1 MAKVVEFANPCRPGG
16 VLDFQH
22 LPKLV
27 IKNTLHFEH
36 NGERYEDTLRPHIHA
51 KTHQEIRA
59 IEGGS
64 MFRETCLDG
73 FVNTVYWQGFQ
84 FPSAMTCVVLLNAPN
99 TTRHVKGKI
108 LEGRHS
114 DIWWFNHDRHSL
126 YSVLPAVPTQQSHW
140 PPRDDE
146 VYRNTRVGV
155 ARQVFPL
162 MPAGVEELLP
172 SGLLKELLFLRASN
186 TMSEREHRILRY
198 IRVPEKPPQ
207 RKMREVFVHDADEN
221 SWDVESDDSDVSE
234 TAYEDAWDV
243 SEIGDEAFGLWRWVY
258 CLGLSTPML
267 LRERYREESPS
278 YIDFTEPIFGLV
290 RLRDMGIDP
299 KKQPSEILRECLDV
313 LLDCCPPRWQDEAKR
328 GVLICPVSKKL
339 LVTAKTCHYILRA
352 IPLSLRMAL
361 GMTNSSG
368 IDFPCKWGVN
378 MASGPGRQV
387 VWRISADEVEVAAER
402 KHQVKNTQHS
412 RSVRDA
418 LNVGH
423 VRDLTWADLKMF
435 EVLGTP
441 RETCSTEK
449 ENAQN
454 FQHASDDKGA
464 LGAASEGLSFE
475 IQKEASNVRE
485 AALEAVRVANESA
498 RREKERRKQAIVRPQ
513 KQESSKRRG
522 TKCEQKNLRK
532 TPAASTSMSAADSQ
546 PEATDASLR
555 RIRASAIE
563 AARRRATD
571 EDLDE
576 LLRTPE
582 KERSASDAFRSV
594 GRNMKKALFKE
605 KCLQNQRRLAEL
617 FGS

>member
-1 MAKVVEFANPCRPGG
+1 MQFDTSYRPGEI
-16 VLDFQH
+16 LDFRR

-36 NGERYEDTLRPHIHA
+36 KSERYEDTLRPHIHA

-59 IEGGS
+59 IEGSS

-73 FVNTVYWQGFQ
+73 FINTVYWQGLQ

-99 TTRHVKGKI
+99 TTRDVKGKI

-126 YSVLPAVPTQQSHW
+126 YSVIPAVPMQQSRW

-146 VYRNTRVGV
+146 VYRNSRVGV

-162 MPAGVEELLP
+162 MPEGVVELLP
-172 SGLLKELLFLRASN
+172 NGLLKELLFLRASN
-186 TMSEREHRILRY
+186 TMSEREHRLLQY

-207 RKMREVFVHDADEN
+207 RKTREVFVHDADEN

-243 SEIGDEAFGLWRWVY
+243 SEIGDDAFGLWRWVY
-258 CLGLSTPML
+258 CLGLSEPML
-267 LRERYREESPS
+267 LRDRYREESPS

-299 KKQPSEILRECLDV
+299 KKEPSEILRECLDV

-328 GVLICPVSKKL
+328 GVLICPASKKL

-352 IPLSLRMAL
+352 VPLSLRMAL
-361 GMTNSSG
+361 GMTDSSG

-387 VWRISADEVEVAAER
+387 VWRISADKVEVAAPR

-418 LNVGH
+418 LDVGH
-423 VRDLTWADLKMF
+423 VKNLTWADLKMY
-435 EVLGTP
+435 ELLGATRGARRDQ
-441 RETCSTEK
+441 REKT
-449 ENAQN
+449 NA
-454 FQHASDDKGA
+454 FQSAPDDKGT
-464 LGAASEGLSFE
+464 LCTASVDTFREE
-475 IQKEASNVRE
+475 RPEERNDHE
-485 AALEAVRVANESA
+485 AAAEAVRSANERA
-498 RREKERRKQAIVRPQ
+498 RAEKERRKQTVVRPQ
-513 KQESSKRRG
+513 KQESFKRRG
-522 TKCEQKNLRK
+522 RKEDPQKLPESPAEQ
-532 TPAASTSMSAADSQ
+532 TSTRTFDAPS
-546 PEATDASLR
+546 EVKDASLR
-555 RIRASAIE
+555 RIRATAIE
-563 AARRRATD
+563 AAKGRATD
-571 EDLDE
+571 EDLDA
-576 LLRTPE
+576 LLRASE
-582 KERSASDAFRSV
+582 QERCPADAFRSA
-594 GRNMKKALFKE
+594 GRRMKKALFKE
-605 KCLQNQRRLAEL
+605 QRLQNQRRLSEL